1 MRARQALRTAAAIG
15 AAAAVMAGCSS
26 VGIGI
31 GFPIGRIGGI
41 TIGGSIPIPPR
52 EPAASA
58 PGTAASAAAAQ
69 DAAASAPAGK

>member
-1 MRARQALRTAAAIG
+1 MKRVPVSRRLLAAGAVVVATL
-15 AAAAVMAGCSS
+15 AAAACTS
-26 VGIGI
+26 VGVGI

-58 PGTAASAAAAQ
+58 PAPP
-69 DAAASAPAGK
+69 ASAPASAPVSR